1 VRTDV
6 LGARAQGFMTGALQS
21 HARRYQLAIDTL
33 SFGYSIK
40 SLEAG
45 SDVSD
50 PPVCVSQPAF
60 AFKVKP

>member
-1 VRTDV
+1 M

-50 PPVCVSQPAF
+50 PRYVSPNLRLR
-60 AFKVKP
+60 